1 MTEFVSFVGV
11 VQTPTLLL
19 LLLLPFPL
27 SYAIALS
34 ATTTSSS
41 IVACIIDS
49 EVQQVSEDSEQSDDN
64 DDDEDYDDQQYS
76 PSSSKSSLASASSF
90 PTRKRLSVSR
100 LHELMLQYSAQPIP
114 LPLPYKQNRS
124 NIQQSINTNNSTS
137 NSRNNDYPH
146 AHSRLFNRRFAKDVL
161 RPNKQLSSPSP
172 PSTASSLI
180 TPPVLPISIPS
191 PPSPIS
197 IASPSLPSSPLLPP
211 SPLPTRV
218 HTVPSV
224 SSLIE
229 DVLAPGDLVGE
240 HLLLQGDPVR
250 PCVLA
255 PIDMNTAKE
264 FQVVRR
270 LGTGS
275 YAVVYLVREVLSRPP
290 TNPVS
295 DDGHVGVLDL
305 DLPSTTQPVVY
316 GRNFAL
322 KVLSKAN
329 LDSDA
334 LTAQLTEVTI
344 HQSLSPHPNI
354 VTLHRTLE
362 TDAFLLLVLEYVPGE
377 DLFYFLEQAR
387 DHYAPTPAGSD
398 DNFNGSGLESKT
410 PPTPSL
416 LATLHPSALLSH
428 TRLRLIA
435 SMFAQMCDAV
445 AACHDQR
452 VFHRDIKPEN
462 FIVTDGFAPASS
474 SSDRM
479 ERKVLVKLTDFGLST
494 NEVESAD
501 MDCGSAP
508 YMSFECRNN
517 IAPTYSPER
526 SDVWSLG
533 IVLINMLYHY
543 NPWTDTSDG
552 ACSSFSLFRAHG
564 AHFFMQRFTGMTW
577 PVAEFLT
584 QRVFVLPQFDSSHM
598 PITAK
603 QFGAWI
609 KDLPALLCDRESSY
623 RGHKRVVSTSSTLG
637 HPLSSCP
644 PSRRPS
650 SRAALRTP
658 LVCSRSLSRAPS
670 VGGVLVE
677 EPEDLSRMHALMP
690 HEEHLDVDNEE
701 DDGRSRS
708 TKKRGK
714 RGSRKAV
721 QKTTTDATLETL
733 AVASQSLAREISLAS
748 RGASRSSSITP
759 SGAFIDLSRNASR
772 ASSMA
777 RPSSTSV
784 SLVPV
789 QVAPAVEV
797 EVPRAPVKK
806 TSKWKLG
813 FGGGKT
819 VAPVPSEEPPAGTAS
834 NVTNLIMG
842 LSQPSP
848 QQTHHSHTQSSPY
861 SHKGSPYNSHSSVN
875 VNSNTSVNAVH
886 TPLTRQRSP
895 ADEASTWARGRR
907 PGSAAF
913 SSAFASTASPGV
925 NGSVR
930 GHSPPGSV
938 RSSNWRSSMSS
949 ASTSTSAFTRYSNS
963 SARSVSTTAT
973 SVSSESWRAG
983 GTQPPQIPKNVK
995 NRCIRI
1001 PVGDIFGQPP
1011 QRKPRTR
1018 KSKLDTISERPAP
1031 LRDAA
1036 TSTTDLGGGEE
1047 DTPKKVQKGQINA
1060 LAKMLSALRR

>member
-1 MTEFVSFVGV
+1 
-11 VQTPTLLL
+11 
-19 LLLLPFPL
+19 
-27 SYAIALS
+27 
-34 ATTTSSS
+34 
-41 IVACIIDS
+41 
-49 EVQQVSEDSEQSDDN
+49 
-64 DDDEDYDDQQYS
+64 
-76 PSSSKSSLASASSF
+76 
-90 PTRKRLSVSR
+90 
-100 LHELMLQYSAQPIP
+100 
-114 LPLPYKQNRS
+114 
-124 NIQQSINTNNSTS
+124 
-137 NSRNNDYPH
+137 
-146 AHSRLFNRRFAKDVL
+146 
-161 RPNKQLSSPSP
+161 
-172 PSTASSLI
+172 
-180 TPPVLPISIPS
+180 
-191 PPSPIS
+191 
-197 IASPSLPSSPLLPP
+197 
-211 SPLPTRV
+211 
-218 HTVPSV
+218 
-224 SSLIE
+224 
-229 DVLAPGDLVGE
+229 
-240 HLLLQGDPVR
+240 
-250 PCVLA
+250 
-255 PIDMNTAKE
+255 MNTAKE

-275 YAVVYLVREVLSRPP
+275 YAVVYLVREVTSRIPI
-290 TNPVS
+290 S

-305 DLPSTTQPVVY
+305 DPSPPPIVY
-316 GRNFAL
+316 GRNFAI

-362 TDAFLLLVLEYVPGE
+362 TDAFLLLVLEFVPGE

-387 DHYAPTPAGSD
+387 DHYAPDESA
-398 DNFNGSGLESKT
+398 ESKT

-416 LATLHPSALLSH
+416 LTTLHPSALLSH

-462 FIVTDGFAPASS
+462 FIVTDGYAPSS
-474 SSDRM
+474 SSGIM

-517 IAPTYSPER
+517 VAPTYSPER

-533 IVLINMLYHY
+533 IVLINMLYHF

-552 ACSSFSLFRAHG
+552 TCSSFSLFRAHG

-584 QRVFVLPQFDSSHM
+584 QRVFVLPPFDTNHM
-598 PITAK
+598 PVTAR
-603 QFGAWI
+603 QFGAWV
-609 KDLPALLCDRESSY
+609 KDLPTLLCDREPSH
-623 RGHKRVVSTSSTLG
+623 RGHKRVLSTASSTVG

-677 EPEDLSRMHALMP
+677 EPEDLSRDRQD
-690 HEEHLDVDNEE
+690 EHNED

-714 RGSRKAV
+714 RGSRKAG
-721 QKTTTDATLETL
+721 QKTTTDETLQTL

-748 RGASRSSSITP
+748 RGASRSSLGIV
-759 SGAFIDLSRNASR
+759 DLDRNASH
-772 ASSMA
+772 ASSLA
-777 RPSSTSV
+777 RPAAET
-784 SLVPV
+784 
-789 QVAPAVEV
+789 
-797 EVPRAPVKK
+797 EVPRPVVVKK
-806 TSKWKLG
+806 PSKWKLG
-813 FGGGKT
+813 FGSGKT
-819 VAPVPSEEPPAGTAS
+819 IISTPTSTEEAPTTGTAS

-842 LSQPSP
+842 LSQPAPNPSNTP
-848 QQTHHSHTQSSPY
+848 KLSPY
-861 SHKGSPYNSHSSVN
+861 ISHNGIN
-875 VNSNTSVNAVH
+875 VNSSASVNGSGVH

-895 ADEASTWARGRR
+895 ADEAATWARGRR
-907 PGSAAF
+907 PGSSTFSTAF
-913 SSAFASTASPGV
+913 STAAPSININGNGNA

-938 RSSNWRSSMSS
+938 RSTNWRSSMSS

-963 SARSVSTTAT
+963 SVRSVSTTAT
-973 SVSSESWRAG
+973 SVSSGSGNWRNG
-983 GTQPPQIPKNVK
+983 GQAAAQVPKNVK
-995 NRCIRI
+995 IMNGVPWELDELPRQLHPNPI
-1001 PVGDIFGQPP
+1001 GDIFGQPP

-1031 LRDAA
+1031 VRDAA
-1036 TSTTDLGGGEE
+1036 TSTTDLGGVGGEE
-1047 DTPKKVQKGQINA
+1047 ETPKKVQKGQINA

>member
-1 MTEFVSFVGV
+1 
-11 VQTPTLLL
+11 
-19 LLLLPFPL
+19 
-27 SYAIALS
+27 
-34 ATTTSSS
+34 
-41 IVACIIDS
+41 
-49 EVQQVSEDSEQSDDN
+49 
-64 DDDEDYDDQQYS
+64 
-76 PSSSKSSLASASSF
+76 
-90 PTRKRLSVSR
+90 
-100 LHELMLQYSAQPIP
+100 MLQYSAQPIP
-114 LPLPYKQNRS
+114 LPLPYKQNRTKD
-124 NIQQSINTNNSTS
+124 IQQTHH
-137 NSRNNDYPH
+137 NDYPH
-146 AHSRLFNRRFAKDVL
+146 AHSRLFNRRFAKEPL
-161 RPNKQLSSPSP
+161 RKQPSSLPPLLPISIPTP
-172 PSTASSLI
+172 PS
-180 TPPVLPISIPS
+180 PISIPS
-191 PPSPIS
+191 PPI
-197 IASPSLPSSPLLPP
+197 PP
-211 SPLPTRV
+211 SPTL
-218 HTVPSV
+218 PSV
-224 SSLIE
+224 SSLVE
-229 DVLAPGDLVGE
+229 DVLSPGDLVGE
-240 HLLLQGDPVR
+240 DLLLQGEPVR

-264 FQVVRR
+264 FEVVRR

-275 YAVVYLVREVLSRPP
+275 YAVVYRVREVISRSPI
-290 TNPVS
+290 S

-305 DLPSTTQPVVY
+305 DPSPPPIVY
-316 GRNFAL
+316 GRHFAL

-329 LDSDA
+329 LDSEA

-362 TDAFLLLVLEYVPGE
+362 TDAFLLLVLEFVPGE

-387 DHYAPTPAGSD
+387 DHYAPDESA
-398 DNFNGSGLESKT
+398 ESKT

-416 LATLHPSALLSH
+416 LTTLHPSALLSH

-462 FIVTDGFAPASS
+462 FIVTDGYARSS
-474 SSDRM
+474 SSDIM

-517 IAPTYSPER
+517 VAPTYSPER

-552 ACSSFSLFRAHG
+552 TCSSFSLFRAHG

-577 PVAEFLT
+577 PVAEFLA
-584 QRVFVLPQFDSSHM
+584 QRVFVLPPFDANHT
-598 PITAK
+598 PVTARE
-603 QFGAWI
+603 FGAWV
-609 KDLPALLCDRESSY
+609 KDLPALLCDREPSH
-623 RGHKRVVSTSSTLG
+623 RGHKRVLSTASSTVG

-677 EPEDLSRMHALMP
+677 EPEDLSRERHD
-690 HEEHLDVDNEE
+690 EHNED

-714 RGSRKAV
+714 RGSRKAG
-721 QKTTTDATLETL
+721 QKTTTDETLQTL

-748 RGASRSSSITP
+748 RGASRSV
-759 SGAFIDLSRNASR
+759 
-772 ASSMA
+772 A
-777 RPSSTSV
+777 RPAAETEAPR
-784 SLVPV
+784 PV
-789 QVAPAVEV
+789 V
-797 EVPRAPVKK
+797 VKK
-806 TSKWKLG
+806 PSKWKLG
-813 FGGGKT
+813 FGSGKT
-819 VAPVPSEEPPAGTAS
+819 IISTPTPTEEAPTTGTAS

-842 LSQPSP
+842 LSQPAPNPSNSP
-848 QQTHHSHTQSSPY
+848 KPSPY
-861 SHKGSPYNSHSSVN
+861 VSHSN
-875 VNSNTSVNAVH
+875 
-886 TPLTRQRSP
+886 
-895 ADEASTWARGRR
+895 EAGTWARGRR
-907 PGSAAF
+907 PGS
-913 SSAFASTASPGV
+913 ST
-925 NGSVR
+925 

-938 RSSNWRSSMSS
+938 RSTNWRSSMSS

-963 SARSVSTTAT
+963 SVRSVSTTAT
-973 SVSSESWRAG
+973 SVIMNGVPWELDELPR
-983 GTQPPQIPKNVK
+983 QLHPN
-995 NRCIRI
+995 

-1011 QRKPRTR
+1011 QRKPRT
-1018 KSKLDTISERPAP
+1018 KKPKLDTINERPAP
-1031 LRDAA
+1031 VRDAA
-1036 TSTTDLGGGEE
+1036 TSTTDLGGVGGEE

>member
-1 MTEFVSFVGV
+1 
-11 VQTPTLLL
+11 
-19 LLLLPFPL
+19 
-27 SYAIALS
+27 
-34 ATTTSSS
+34 
-41 IVACIIDS
+41 
-49 EVQQVSEDSEQSDDN
+49 
-64 DDDEDYDDQQYS
+64 
-76 PSSSKSSLASASSF
+76 
-90 PTRKRLSVSR
+90 
-100 LHELMLQYSAQPIP
+100 MLQYSAQPIP
-114 LPLPYKQNRS
+114 LPLPYKQNRTKE
-124 NIQQSINTNNSTS
+124 IPH
-137 NSRNNDYPH
+137 NDYPH
-146 AHSRLFNRRFAKDVL
+146 PHSRLFNRHFAKEPL
-161 RPNKQLSSPSP
+161 RKQP
-172 PSTASSLI
+172 SSLS
-180 TPPVLPISIPS
+180 PVLPISIPS

-197 IASPSLPSSPLLPP
+197 IP
-211 SPLPTRV
+211 SPLVQQSPTI
-218 HTVPSV
+218 

-229 DVLAPGDLVGE
+229 DVLATGDLVGE
-240 HLLLQGDPVR
+240 DILLQGDPVR
-250 PCVLA
+250 PCILA

-264 FQVVRR
+264 FQVDRR

-290 TNPVS
+290 IS
-295 DDGHVGVLDL
+295 DDGHVGFLDL
-305 DLPSTTQPVVY
+305 DQSPPPIVY

-329 LDSDA
+329 LDSAA

-362 TDAFLLLVLEYVPGE
+362 TDAFLLLVLEFVPGE

-387 DHYAPTPAGSD
+387 DHYAPDENT
-398 DNFNGSGLESKT
+398 ESKT

-416 LATLHPSALLSH
+416 LATLHPTALLSH

-462 FIVTDGFAPASS
+462 FIVTDGYAPSS
-474 SSDRM
+474 SSDNM

-517 IAPTYSPER
+517 VAPTYSPER

-584 QRVFVLPQFDSSHM
+584 QRVFVLPPFDASHM
-598 PITAK
+598 PVTAR
-603 QFGAWI
+603 QFGAWV
-609 KDLPALLCDRESSY
+609 KDLPALLCDREPSH
-623 RGHKRVVSTSSTLG
+623 RGHKRVHSTASSTLG

-677 EPEDLSRMHALMP
+677 EPEDLSRERHD
-690 HEEHLDVDNEE
+690 EHNED

-714 RGSRKAV
+714 RGSRKAG
-721 QKTTTDATLETL
+721 QKTTTDETLQTL

-748 RGASRSSSITP
+748 RGASRH
-759 SGAFIDLSRNASR
+759 
-772 ASSMA
+772 
-777 RPSSTSV
+777 
-784 SLVPV
+784 
-789 QVAPAVEV
+789 VAAAVET
-797 EVPRAPVKK
+797 EAPRPVVVKK
-806 TSKWKLG
+806 PSKWKLG
-813 FGGGKT
+813 FGSGKT
-819 VAPVPSEEPPAGTAS
+819 ILSTPTPTEETPTGTAS
-834 NVTNLIMG
+834 NVTTLIMG

-848 QQTHHSHTQSSPY
+848 NPSSP
-861 SHKGSPYNSHSSVN
+861 KTSP
-875 VNSNTSVNAVH
+875 
-886 TPLTRQRSP
+886 P
-895 ADEASTWARGRR
+895 ADEAGTWARGRR
-907 PGSAAF
+907 PGS
-913 SSAFASTASPGV
+913 ST
-925 NGSVR
+925 

-938 RSSNWRSSMSS
+938 RSTNWRSSMSS

-963 SARSVSTTAT
+963 SVRSVSTTAT
-973 SVSSESWRAG
+973 SVIMNGVPWELDELPR
-983 GTQPPQIPKNVK
+983 QLHPN
-995 NRCIRI
+995 

-1011 QRKPRTR
+1011 QRKSRTR

-1031 LRDAA
+1031 VRDAA
-1036 TSTTDLGGGEE
+1036 TSTTDLGGVGGEE
-1047 DTPKKVQKGQINA
+1047 ETPKKVQKGQINA

>member
-1 MTEFVSFVGV
+1 
-11 VQTPTLLL
+11 
-19 LLLLPFPL
+19 
-27 SYAIALS
+27 
-34 ATTTSSS
+34 
-41 IVACIIDS
+41 
-49 EVQQVSEDSEQSDDN
+49 
-64 DDDEDYDDQQYS
+64 
-76 PSSSKSSLASASSF
+76 
-90 PTRKRLSVSR
+90 
-100 LHELMLQYSAQPIP
+100 
-114 LPLPYKQNRS
+114 
-124 NIQQSINTNNSTS
+124 
-137 NSRNNDYPH
+137 
-146 AHSRLFNRRFAKDVL
+146 
-161 RPNKQLSSPSP
+161 
-172 PSTASSLI
+172 
-180 TPPVLPISIPS
+180 
-191 PPSPIS
+191 
-197 IASPSLPSSPLLPP
+197 
-211 SPLPTRV
+211 
-218 HTVPSV
+218 
-224 SSLIE
+224 
-229 DVLAPGDLVGE
+229 
-240 HLLLQGDPVR
+240 
-250 PCVLA
+250 
-255 PIDMNTAKE
+255 MNTAKE

-275 YAVVYLVREVLSRPP
+275 YAVVYLVREVLSRKPI
-290 TNPVS
+290 S
-295 DDGHVGVLDL
+295 EDGHVGFLDL
-305 DLPSTTQPVVY
+305 DPTPPPIVY

-329 LDSDA
+329 LDSAA

-362 TDAFLLLVLEYVPGE
+362 TDAFLLLVLEFVPGE

-387 DHYAPTPAGSD
+387 DHYAPSPDES
-398 DNFNGSGLESKT
+398 SESKT

-462 FIVTDGFAPASS
+462 FIVTDGYAPSS

-494 NEVESAD
+494 NELESAD

-517 IAPTYSPER
+517 VAPTYSPER

-584 QRVFVLPQFDSSHM
+584 QRVFVLPPFDASHM
-598 PITAK
+598 PVTAR

-609 KDLPALLCDRESSY
+609 KDLPTLLCDREPSH
-623 RGHKRVVSTSSTLG
+623 RGHKRVLSTASSTLG

-677 EPEDLSRMHALMP
+677 EPEDLSRELP
-690 HEEHLDVDNEE
+690 REPDEHNEDE
-701 DDGRSRS
+701 DGRSRS

-714 RGSRKAV
+714 RGSRKAG
-721 QKTTTDATLETL
+721 QKTTTDETLQTL

-748 RGASRSSSITP
+748 RGASRSSSLAR
-759 SGAFIDLSRNASR
+759 GGFIDLSRNASH
-772 ASSMA
+772 ASSVA
-777 RPSSTSV
+777 RHTT
-784 SLVPV
+784 VPAP
-789 QVAPAVEV
+789 VAAVET
-797 EVPRAPVKK
+797 EAPRPVVVKK
-806 TSKWKLG
+806 PSKWKLG
-813 FGGGKT
+813 FGSGKT
-819 VAPVPSEEPPAGTAS
+819 IVSSPTEETPPTGTAS

-848 QQTHHSHTQSSPY
+848 NLSSSPY
-861 SHKGSPYNSHSSVN
+861 NHKTSPYNSHSTISINASSSASVN
-875 VNSNTSVNAVH
+875 GGGAY

-907 PGSAAF
+907 PGSSTFSTAF
-913 SSAFASTASPGV
+913 STAAPSINASNLNANA
-925 NGSVR
+925 NGNGNASVR

-963 SARSVSTTAT
+963 SVRSVSTTAT
-973 SVSSESWRAG
+973 SVSSGSGNGSWRQG
-983 GTQPPQIPKNVK
+983 PTQQGIPKNIKIMNGVPWELDELPRQLHP
-995 NRCIRI
+995 N

-1011 QRKPRTR
+1011 QRKSRTR

-1036 TSTTDLGGGEE
+1036 TSTTDLGGAGGEE
-1047 DTPKKVQKGQINA
+1047 ETPKKVQKGQINA

>member
-1 MTEFVSFVGV
+1 
-11 VQTPTLLL
+11 
-19 LLLLPFPL
+19 
-27 SYAIALS
+27 
-34 ATTTSSS
+34 
-41 IVACIIDS
+41 
-49 EVQQVSEDSEQSDDN
+49 
-64 DDDEDYDDQQYS
+64 
-76 PSSSKSSLASASSF
+76 
-90 PTRKRLSVSR
+90 
-100 LHELMLQYSAQPIP
+100 
-114 LPLPYKQNRS
+114 
-124 NIQQSINTNNSTS
+124 
-137 NSRNNDYPH
+137 
-146 AHSRLFNRRFAKDVL
+146 
-161 RPNKQLSSPSP
+161 
-172 PSTASSLI
+172 
-180 TPPVLPISIPS
+180 
-191 PPSPIS
+191 
-197 IASPSLPSSPLLPP
+197 
-211 SPLPTRV
+211 
-218 HTVPSV
+218 
-224 SSLIE
+224 
-229 DVLAPGDLVGE
+229 
-240 HLLLQGDPVR
+240 
-250 PCVLA
+250 
-255 PIDMNTAKE
+255 MNTAKE

-275 YAVVYLVREVLSRPP
+275 YAVVYLVREVISRI
-290 TNPVS
+290 PVS
-295 DDGHVGVLDL
+295 EDGHVGVLDL
-305 DLPSTTQPVVY
+305 DPTPPPIVY

-329 LDSDA
+329 LDSAA

-362 TDAFLLLVLEYVPGE
+362 TDAFLLLVLEFVPGE

-387 DHYAPTPAGSD
+387 DHYAPDEST
-398 DNFNGSGLESKT
+398 ESKT

-462 FIVTDGFAPASS
+462 FIVTDGYAPSS
-474 SSDRM
+474 SPDIM

-564 AHFFMQRFTGMTW
+564 AQFFMQRFTGMTW

-584 QRVFVLPQFDSSHM
+584 QRVFVLPPFDASHM
-598 PITAK
+598 PVTAR

-609 KDLPALLCDRESSY
+609 KDLPTLLCDRESSH
-623 RGHKRVVSTSSTLG
+623 RGHKRVLSTASSTLG

-677 EPEDLSRMHALMP
+677 EPEDLSRDRQD
-690 HEEHLDVDNEE
+690 EHTED

-714 RGSRKAV
+714 RGSRKSG
-721 QKTTTDATLETL
+721 QKTTTDETLQTL

-748 RGASRSSSITP
+748 RGASRSSLGIV
-759 SGAFIDLSRNASR
+759 DLDRNASH
-772 ASSMA
+772 ASSVA
-777 RPSSTSV
+777 RH
-784 SLVPV
+784 
-789 QVAPAVEV
+789 AAVET
-797 EVPRAPVKK
+797 EAPRPVVVKK
-806 TSKWKLG
+806 PSKWKLG
-813 FGGGKT
+813 FGSGKT
-819 VAPVPSEEPPAGTAS
+819 IISSPTATEEAPTTGTAS
-834 NVTNLIMG
+834 NVTTLIMG
-842 LSQPSP
+842 LSQPPPTPSIP
-848 QQTHHSHTQSSPY
+848 KT
-861 SHKGSPYNSHSSVN
+861 SPYNSHSTIN
-875 VNSNTSVNAVH
+875 VNSSASVNGGGVH

-907 PGSAAF
+907 PGSSTFSTAF
-913 SSAFASTASPGV
+913 STAAPSV
-925 NGSVR
+925 NVNANGSVR

-938 RSSNWRSSMSS
+938 RSTNWRSSMSS

-963 SARSVSTTAT
+963 SVRSVSTTAT
-973 SVSSESWRAG
+973 SVSSGSGSWRNG
-983 GTQPPQIPKNVK
+983 GQATVQVPKNVK
-995 NRCIRI
+995 LMNGVPWELDELPRQLHPN

-1031 LRDAA
+1031 VRDAA
-1036 TSTTDLGGGEE
+1036 TSTTDLGGGGE
-1047 DTPKKVQKGQINA
+1047 DETPKKVQKGQINA

>member
-1 MTEFVSFVGV
+1 
-11 VQTPTLLL
+11 
-19 LLLLPFPL
+19 
-27 SYAIALS
+27 
-34 ATTTSSS
+34 
-41 IVACIIDS
+41 
-49 EVQQVSEDSEQSDDN
+49 
-64 DDDEDYDDQQYS
+64 
-76 PSSSKSSLASASSF
+76 
-90 PTRKRLSVSR
+90 
-100 LHELMLQYSAQPIP
+100 
-114 LPLPYKQNRS
+114 
-124 NIQQSINTNNSTS
+124 
-137 NSRNNDYPH
+137 
-146 AHSRLFNRRFAKDVL
+146 
-161 RPNKQLSSPSP
+161 
-172 PSTASSLI
+172 
-180 TPPVLPISIPS
+180 
-191 PPSPIS
+191 
-197 IASPSLPSSPLLPP
+197 
-211 SPLPTRV
+211 
-218 HTVPSV
+218 
-224 SSLIE
+224 
-229 DVLAPGDLVGE
+229 
-240 HLLLQGDPVR
+240 
-250 PCVLA
+250 
-255 PIDMNTAKE
+255 MNTAKE
-264 FQVVRR
+264 FQVIRR

-275 YAVVYLVREVLSRPP
+275 YAVVYLVREVISRMPI
-290 TNPVS
+290 S

-305 DLPSTTQPVVY
+305 DPTPPPIVY
-316 GRNFAL
+316 GRDFAL

-344 HQSLSPHPNI
+344 HQSLSSHPNI

-362 TDAFLLLVLEYVPGE
+362 TDAFLLLVLEFVPGE

-387 DHYAPTPAGSD
+387 DHYAPDENT
-398 DNFNGSGLESKT
+398 ESKT

-416 LATLHPSALLSH
+416 LASLHPSALLSH

-462 FIVTDGFAPASS
+462 FIVTDGYAPSS
-474 SSDRM
+474 SSDSM
-479 ERKVLVKLTDFGLST
+479 ERKVLVKLSDFGLST

-517 IAPTYSPER
+517 VAPTYSPER

-584 QRVFVLPQFDSSHM
+584 QRVFVLPPFDASHM
-598 PITAK
+598 PVTAR

-609 KDLPALLCDRESSY
+609 KDLPTLLCDREPSH
-623 RGHKRVVSTSSTLG
+623 RGHKRVLSTASSTHG

-677 EPEDLSRMHALMP
+677 EPEDFSR
-690 HEEHLDVDNEE
+690 ERQDEHNED

-714 RGSRKAV
+714 RGSRKAL
-721 QKTTTDATLETL
+721 QKTTTDETLQTL

-748 RGASRSSSITP
+748 RGASRSSLGIV
-759 SGAFIDLSRNASR
+759 DLDRNASH
-772 ASSMA
+772 ASSLA
-777 RPSSTSV
+777 RLPTV
-784 SLVPV
+784 ETEAPRPV
-789 QVAPAVEV
+789 V
-797 EVPRAPVKK
+797 VKK
-806 TSKWKLG
+806 PSKWKLG
-813 FGGGKT
+813 FGSGKT
-819 VAPVPSEEPPAGTAS
+819 IVTPTEEAPAPGTAS
-834 NVTNLIMG
+834 NVTTLIMG
-842 LSQPSP
+842 LSQPTLNPSGSLKP
-848 QQTHHSHTQSSPY
+848 
-861 SHKGSPYNSHSSVN
+861 SPYNTHNTIN
-875 VNSNTSVNAVH
+875 VNSSTSVNGGGVYN
-886 TPLTRQRSP
+886 PLTRQRSP
-895 ADEASTWARGRR
+895 ADEARTWARGRR
-907 PGSAAF
+907 PGSSTFSTAF
-913 SSAFASTASPGV
+913 STPAPSVNNGNSNVNA

-938 RSSNWRSSMSS
+938 RSDNWRSSMSS

-963 SARSVSTTAT
+963 SVRSVSTTAT
-973 SVSSESWRAG
+973 SVSSGSGSWRNG
-983 GTQPPQIPKNVK
+983 GQATTQIPKNIKIMNGVPWELDELPRQLHI
-995 NRCIRI
+995 N

-1011 QRKPRTR
+1011 QRKARTR
-1018 KSKLDTISERPAP
+1018 KPKLDTINEKPAP

-1047 DTPKKVQKGQINA
+1047 ETPKKVQKGQIHA
-1060 LAKMLSALRR
+1060 LAKMLSALRL

>member
-1 MTEFVSFVGV
+1 MVAHGTRGCSAFYLEFSFNL
-11 VQTPTLLL
+11 PPPSFLLL
-19 LLLLPFPL
+19 LLVHPL

-34 ATTTSSS
+34 AKTTNSQ
-41 IVACIIDS
+41 IVACIRTNINS
-49 EVQQVSEDSEQSDDN
+49 EVQQVSEDSEQSNDDN
-64 DDDEDYDDQQYS
+64 DDLKSCPTLLNQSLFLFPINRIIILQILAIMITLMHILVFSTGALPNNILLNTFNNYNPPNFYS
-76 PSSSKSSLASASSF
+76 NSSK
-90 PTRKRLSVSR
+90 
-100 LHELMLQYSAQPIP
+100 
-114 LPLPYKQNRS
+114 PYF
-124 NIQQSINTNNSTS
+124 
-137 NSRNNDYPH
+137 Y
-146 AHSRLFNRRFAKDVL
+146 
-161 RPNKQLSSPSP
+161 
-172 PSTASSLI
+172 
-180 TPPVLPISIPS
+180 SIPS
-191 PPSPIS
+191 PSCDI
-197 IASPSLPSSPLLPP
+197 
-211 SPLPTRV
+211 
-218 HTVPSV
+218 
-224 SSLIE
+224 
-229 DVLAPGDLVGE
+229 VGE

-255 PIDMNTAKE
+255 PIDLNTAKE

-275 YAVVYLVREVLSRPP
+275 YAVVYEVKEILSRPP
-290 TNPVS
+290 TIPVS
-295 DDGHVGVLDL
+295 DDGHVGILDL
-305 DLPSTTQPVVY
+305 DPTPSLPVVY
-316 GRNFAL
+316 GRSFAL

-329 LDSDA
+329 LDSAA

-387 DHYAPTPAGSD
+387 DHYAPTPTGSD
-398 DNFNGSGLESKT
+398 ESLNTTGLESKT

-435 SMFAQMCDAV
+435 SMFSQMCDAV

-462 FIVTDGFAPASS
+462 FIVTDGFAPASP

-494 NEVESAD
+494 NEQESAD

-517 IAPTYSPER
+517 VAPTYSPER

-552 ACSSFSLFRAHG
+552 ACSSFSLFRTHG

-584 QRVFVLPQFDSSHM
+584 QRVFVLPPFDTSHM

-609 KDLPALLCDRESSY
+609 KDLPALLSDRESSH
-623 RGHKRVVSTSSTLG
+623 RGHKRVHSTSSTLG

-677 EPEDLSRMHALMP
+677 EPEDLSREHALLP
-690 HEEHLDVDNEE
+690 LDDNEDE
-701 DDGRSRS
+701 DGRSRS
-708 TKKRGK
+708 NKKRGK
-714 RGSRKAV
+714 RGSRKGV

-748 RGASRSSSITP
+748 RGASRSSSIAP
-759 SGAFIDLSRNASR
+759 GGAVIDLSRNASR
-772 ASSMA
+772 ASSLA
-777 RPSSTSV
+777 RPSSTST
-784 SLVPV
+784 SL
-789 QVAPAVEV
+789 APAPVPEV
-797 EVPRAPVKK
+797 EIPRAPVKK

-813 FGGGKT
+813 FGSGKT
-819 VAPVPSEEPPAGTAS
+819 VAATPSEEPTPGTAS
-834 NVTNLIMG
+834 NVTNVIMG
-842 LSQPSP
+842 LSQPTP
-848 QQTHHSHTQSSPY
+848 THNPYTKSSPY
-861 SHKGSPYNSHSSVN
+861 TSHSSI
-875 VNSNTSVNAVH
+875 NTSSNSSINAPH

-907 PGSAAF
+907 PGASTF
-913 SSAFASTASPGV
+913 SSAFASGV

-963 SARSVSTTAT
+963 SVRSVSTTAT
-973 SVSSESWRAG
+973 SVSSGSGSWRAG
-983 GTQPPQIPKNVK
+983 GQAAQVPKNVK
-995 NRCIRI
+995 IMNGVPWELDELPRQLHPN

-1011 QRKPRTR
+1011 QRKSRAR

-1036 TSTTDLGGGEE
+1036 TSTTDLSGGGGEE
-1047 DTPKKVQKGQINA
+1047 DSPKKVQKGQINA

>member
-1 MTEFVSFVGV
+1 
-11 VQTPTLLL
+11 
-19 LLLLPFPL
+19 
-27 SYAIALS
+27 
-34 ATTTSSS
+34 
-41 IVACIIDS
+41 
-49 EVQQVSEDSEQSDDN
+49 
-64 DDDEDYDDQQYS
+64 
-76 PSSSKSSLASASSF
+76 
-90 PTRKRLSVSR
+90 
-100 LHELMLQYSAQPIP
+100 
-114 LPLPYKQNRS
+114 
-124 NIQQSINTNNSTS
+124 
-137 NSRNNDYPH
+137 
-146 AHSRLFNRRFAKDVL
+146 
-161 RPNKQLSSPSP
+161 
-172 PSTASSLI
+172 
-180 TPPVLPISIPS
+180 
-191 PPSPIS
+191 
-197 IASPSLPSSPLLPP
+197 
-211 SPLPTRV
+211 
-218 HTVPSV
+218 
-224 SSLIE
+224 
-229 DVLAPGDLVGE
+229 
-240 HLLLQGDPVR
+240 
-250 PCVLA
+250 
-255 PIDMNTAKE
+255 MNTAKE
-264 FQVVRR
+264 FQVIRR

-275 YAVVYLVREVLSRPP
+275 YAVVYLVREVLSR
-290 TNPVS
+290 NPVS

-305 DLPSTTQPVVY
+305 GPTPPPIVY
-316 GRNFAL
+316 GRSFAL

-329 LDSDA
+329 LDSAA

-387 DHYAPTPAGSD
+387 DHYAPDEST
-398 DNFNGSGLESKT
+398 ESKT

-445 AACHDQR
+445 AACHEQR

-462 FIVTDGFAPASS
+462 FIVTDGYAPASS
-474 SSDRM
+474 SSDCM

-494 NEVESAD
+494 NELESAD

-517 IAPTYSPER
+517 VAPTYSPER

-552 ACSSFSLFRAHG
+552 ACSSFSLFRTHG

-584 QRVFVLPQFDSSHM
+584 QRVFVLPPFDASHM
-598 PITAK
+598 PITAR

-609 KDLPALLCDRESSY
+609 KDLPALLCDREPSH
-623 RGHKRVVSTSSTLG
+623 RGHKRVLSTASSTLG

-677 EPEDLSRMHALMP
+677 EPEDLSRELP
-690 HEEHLDVDNEE
+690 REGQDEHLDE
-701 DDGRSRS
+701 DGRSRS
-708 TKKRGK
+708 TRKRGK
-714 RGSRKAV
+714 RGSRKGGP
-721 QKTTTDATLETL
+721 KTTTDETLQTL

-748 RGASRSSSITP
+748 RGASRSSSLAPGI
-759 SGAFIDLSRNASR
+759 IDLSRNASH
-772 ASSMA
+772 ASSQA
-777 RPSSTSV
+777 RV
-784 SLVPV
+784 SAPV
-789 QVAPAVEV
+789 IQAVEP
-797 EVPRAPVKK
+797 EAPRPVVVKK
-806 TSKWKLG
+806 PSKWKLG
-813 FGGGKT
+813 FGSGKT
-819 VAPVPSEEPPAGTAS
+819 VAVTPTEEPTAGTAS

-848 QQTHHSHTQSSPY
+848 HPQSSSPY
-861 SHKGSPYNSHSSVN
+861 SQKASPYNSHSSVN
-875 VNSNTSVNAVH
+875 VNSSTSVNAGY

-895 ADEASTWARGRR
+895 ADEANTWARGRR
-907 PGSAAF
+907 PGATSTFSTAF
-913 SSAFASTASPGV
+913 SNTAPPTV

-963 SARSVSTTAT
+963 SVRSVSTTAT
-973 SVSSESWRAG
+973 SVSSGSWRAG
-983 GTQPPQIPKNVK
+983 GQAPPQIPKNIKIMNGVPWELDELPRQLYP
-995 NRCIRI
+995 N

-1018 KSKLDTISERPAP
+1018 KSKLDTISERPVP

-1036 TSTTDLGGGEE
+1036 TSTTDLGGGGGGEE